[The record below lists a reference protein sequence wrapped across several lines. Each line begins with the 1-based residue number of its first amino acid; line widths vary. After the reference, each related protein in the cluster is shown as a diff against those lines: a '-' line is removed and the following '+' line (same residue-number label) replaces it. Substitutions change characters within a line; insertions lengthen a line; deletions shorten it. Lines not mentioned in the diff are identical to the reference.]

1 MKMAPDLSIKKLLAD
16 LIIQEFVPPRK
27 LPKLCL
33 RIKPSEV
40 QMVDELKS
48 EEEEEEDEE
57 IFRSDEVVRDLSLK
71 YKETA
76 PALSCHSC
84 GEEIDGEEF
93 VNEEKLYC
101 SEECMGRETQSALP
115 VESTRRRVSLFFL
128 IFSSY
133 LCYSMIAHW
142 M

>member
-1 MKMAPDLSIKKLLAD
+1 
-16 LIIQEFVPPRK
+16 
-27 LPKLCL
+27 
-33 RIKPSEV
+33 
-40 QMVDELKS
+40 MVDELKS
-48 EEEEEEDEE
+48 EEEEELEEEDEE

-84 GEEIDGEEF
+84 GEEIDSEEF

-101 SEECMGRETQSALP
+101 SEECMERETQSALP

-128 IFSSY
+128 LFSS
-133 LCYSMIAHW
+133 
-142 M
+142 